1 MAKKMIKKTR
11 YKMKSGSTTL
21 ELDLS
26 RFERQYEKAQFDLD
40 NLVMT
45 SMVPYMPMV
54 DGVFI
59 DVTRAMSESL
69 AGTGTVVA
77 AAPPFGRFLYEG
89 VKMVD
94 EETGRGPFNIAKK
107 DETPEFRYRKGA
119 KLKATKDPLNYDKNR
134 HPDVTDHWFDKAKKD
149 HLDEWL
155 KTTKKIA
162 GGGKRKV

>member
-1 MAKKMIKKTR
+1 MANKRKMISKLKYNYSDYGR
-11 YKMKSGSTTL
+11 GADIEL
-21 ELDLS
+21 EVDLS
-26 RFERQYEKAQFDLD
+26 RFERQYEQAQFDLD
-40 NLVMT
+40 DLVMT

-89 VKMVD
+89 NVMVG
-94 EETGRGPFNIAKK
+94 EESRSAWAKK
-107 DETPEFRYRKGA
+107 GERKEVTNK
-119 KLKATKDPLNYDKNR
+119 KLKYQREDA
-134 HPDVTDHWFDKAKKD
+134 TDHWFETAKKN

-155 KTTKKIA
+155 KKTKKTA
-162 GGGKRKV
+162 GGG

>member
-1 MAKKMIKKTR
+1 MAKKKMISKIKYNYSDYGR
-11 YKMKSGSTTL
+11 GSDIEL
-21 ELDLS
+21 EVDLS

-45 SMVPYMPMV
+45 SMVPYMPMR

-59 DVTRAMSESL
+59 NVTRAMSESL

-89 VKMVD
+89 NVMVG
-94 EETGRGPFNIAKK
+94 EQSRSAWAKK
-107 DETPEFRYRKGA
+107 GERKEVIDK
-119 KLKATKDPLNYDKNR
+119 KLKYSTGQHSK
-134 HPDVTDHWFDKAKKD
+134 VTDHWFDKAKKE

-155 KTTKKIA
+155 KKTKKKS
-162 GGGKRKV
+162 GGG

>member
-1 MAKKMIKKTR
+1 MAKKKMISKIKYNYSDYGR
-11 YKMKSGSTTL
+11 GSDIEL
-21 ELDLS
+21 EVDLS

-45 SMVPYMPMV
+45 SMVPYMPMR

-59 DVTRAMSESL
+59 NVTRAMSESL

-89 VKMVD
+89 NVMVG
-94 EETGRGPFNIAKK
+94 EQSRSAWAKK
-107 DETPEFRYRKGA
+107 GERKEVIDK
-119 KLKATKDPLNYDKNR
+119 KLEYSTGQHSK
-134 HPDVTDHWFDKAKKD
+134 VTDHWFETAKKN

-155 KTTKKIA
+155 KKTKKT
-162 GGGKRKV
+162 GGGG